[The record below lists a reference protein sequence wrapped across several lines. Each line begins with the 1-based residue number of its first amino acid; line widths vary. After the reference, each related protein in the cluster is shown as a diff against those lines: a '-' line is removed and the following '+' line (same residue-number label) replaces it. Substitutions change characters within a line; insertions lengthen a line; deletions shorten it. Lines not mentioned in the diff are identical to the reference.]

1 MTCYSRS
8 VAITSLQYN
17 MYSIVNALIS
27 VELRVGAN
35 LAFATHGAVII
46 HTIKKHNTSLI
57 VTQSTIIA
65 QGKLKH
71 SAQYKTNLV

>member
-46 HTIKKHNTSLI
+46 HTIEKHNTSLI
-57 VTQSTIIA
+57 VTQSTITA
-65 QGKLKH
+65 PGK
-71 SAQYKTNLV
+71 